1 MFQLPPFLSLQ
12 DFTLFTLVL
21 GRLAGI
27 FSAIPLFGGER
38 VPMNIR
44 VLVTLSMTLVC
55 FPVLKLSHVILPS
68 DFLSLVLMVISEA
81 LIGVTLG
88 LVAQAVFG
96 AVEFCGQ
103 VIGMQMGFSMS
114 SLFDPT
120 MGQVPLMAMFQTL
133 VATLLFLTL
142 GAHHI
147 FIKAMVDS
155 YTLVPLGGWHISGNL
170 LSFLVTITSGI
181 FILGIKLAAPVM
193 VSLLA
198 TTVVLGVMARSFP
211 QMNIFVVSMPLNIGI
226 GFLALGLSL
235 LVFIHTIEISFG
247 GMALQIKSIF
257 RILSQAP

>member
-1 MFQLPPFLSLQ
+1 MFQLPAFLSIQ

-44 VLVTLSMTLVC
+44 ALVTFSLTLVC
-55 FPVLKLSHVILPS
+55 FPVLKLAPVTLPG
-68 DFLSLVLMVISEA
+68 DFLSLMLLVVVET

-88 LVAQAVFG
+88 LVAKSVFG

-114 SLFDPT
+114 TLFDPT
-120 MGQVPLMAMFQTL
+120 MGQVPLLAMLQTL
-133 VATLLFLTL
+133 IASLLFLTF
-142 GAHHI
+142 GAHHL

-155 YTLVPLGGWHISGNL
+155 YNLIPLGGWHMSGPL
-170 LSFLVTITSGI
+170 LNILITITSGI
-181 FILGIKLAAPVM
+181 FVLGIKLAAPVM

-211 QMNIFVVSMPLNIGI
+211 QMNIFVVSMPLNIAI

-235 LVFIHTIEISFG
+235 LVFIHTMEISFAA
-247 GMALQIKSIF
+247 MALQIKSIF
-257 RILSQAP
+257 KIISQGS